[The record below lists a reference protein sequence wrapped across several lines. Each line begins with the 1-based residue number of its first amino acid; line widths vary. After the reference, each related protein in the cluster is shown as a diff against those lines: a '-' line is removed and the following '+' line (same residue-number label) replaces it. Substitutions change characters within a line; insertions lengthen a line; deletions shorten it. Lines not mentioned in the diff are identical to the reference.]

1 MAGDLD
7 KRLGYVFDADLQ
19 LKDAGLVAADAAAQV
34 GGTNRIVDLGD
45 GIFHG
50 VVMFNATAVEIADN
64 DELYEVYLQGST
76 KSDFADTI
84 VNLAMYP
91 FGALEAMAAN
101 ADQDVGVG
109 VHYLPFI
116 NMQDDTIYRYVRLFT
131 DVTGTVGT
139 GINFEAFIGRTHR
152 VI

>member
-7 KRLGYVFDADLQ
+7 KRLGFVFDGEQQ

-34 GGTNRIVDLGD
+34 GGTNKVVDIGD

-50 VVMFNATAVEIADN
+50 VVMINATAVEIADN
-64 DELYEVYLQGST
+64 DELYEIYLQGST
-76 KSDFADTI
+76 SATFASTI

-91 FGALEAMAAN
+91 LGALEAMAAN

-109 VHYLPFI
+109 IHYLPFI
-116 NMQDDTIYRYVRLFT
+116 NMQDNTVYRYVRLFT

-139 GINFEAFIGRTHR
+139 GINFEAFVGRTGR